1 MSEQAEPAA
10 TAESTASPAR
20 PVTATET
27 GSELA
32 YSDNMAIAWK
42 AVGHDLDKTHLAMVN
57 ASNEEFLRAVS
68 VIGDAG
74 RQKEPVES
82 GGLLAQEVHRLDM
95 KLNLVLDLVATL
107 IYHQLDIP
115 QTKPVRVSA
124 RGVEWFGDVP
134 PTGST
139 VYLQLYIQRGL
150 PKPLC
155 CYGTVVSSADEVA
168 QGHSSVDF
176 VGLSGAARSWLEKL
190 IFRHHR
196 REVAYQRSSQ
206 S

>member
-1 MSEQAEPAA
+1 MSADP
-10 TAESTASPAR
+10 
-20 PVTATET
+20 
-27 GSELA
+27 GSDSDANIRSDADSVAQVDAGGGLA
-32 YSDNMAIAWK
+32 YSDNISIAWR
-42 AVGHDLDKTHLAMVN
+42 AVDHQPDQTHLAMVN

-74 RQKEPVES
+74 GQKEPQDT
-82 GGLLAQEVHRLDM
+82 GGGLAQEIARLDL

-115 QTKPVRVSA
+115 KTTAVRVSA
-124 RGVEWFGDVP
+124 GGVAWAGDVP
-134 PTGST
+134 APGTQ

-155 CYGTVVSSADEVA
+155 CYGEVVSSDEEFAAGKARVRF
-168 QGHSSVDF
+168 D
-176 VGLSGAARSWLEKL
+176 GLTGAAHAWLEKL

-196 REVAYQRSSQ
+196 REVAYRRSTEA
-206 S
+206 